1 MWENRLLEY
10 TFQMWK
16 VLFKNSLSNIFYMIS
31 KIKLFVLDCFA
42 WGRDYKQLCCCLL
55 SVYYLYSHLMPYF
68 LLDHVKLQ
76 DSKNHLR
83 YSLPRPWKS
92 VGTIAWSESITACS
106 FSAAWSLELGY
117 AFVEKAPEDLA
128 KNSGNSLKTFPLTL
142 QNSQKILSMV
152 EKTQIGK
159 KTKQN
164 NQTTIENKQTCK
176 TEQHIVKLSLRYQN
190 PVPVKKPFQEPVLM
204 CASIPLLGMKE

>member
-159 KTKQN
+159 NKTKQPN
-164 NQTTIENKQTCK
+164 NWKQTNMQNR
-176 TEQHIVKLSLRYQN
+176 TTRSQAQSALS
-190 PVPVKKPFQEPVLM
+190 ESS
-204 CASIPLLGMKE
+204 AS